1 MGSWVYVAKPEFQ
14 STPPARGATT
24 RTSIRKISTGF
35 QSTPPARGATALAFC
50 VIVAL
55 QFQST
60 PPARGAT
67 PDHTHTLK
75 YTGQFQSTPPARG
88 ATGAAQR
95 HRRDRQNFN
104 PRPPRGGRRILV
116 PDGYCPAHISIH
128 APREGGDSSQL
139 RLFRPIYISIHAPRE
154 GGDCASRRGC
164 CPTNTFQST
173 PPARGATKFAG
184 NMYILYDIS
193 IHAPREGGDGT

>member
-88 ATGAAQR
+88 ATCRILRAGCGYA
-95 HRRDRQNFN
+95 DFN
-104 PRPPRGGRRILV
+104 PRPREGGDRTHPG
-116 PDGYCPAHISIH
+116 PDQARLISIH
-128 APREGGDSSQL
+128 APARGATQL
-139 RLFRPIYISIHAPRE
+139 FDDHYHQPFISIHAP
-154 GGDCASRRGC
+154 
-164 CPTNTFQST
+164 
-173 PPARGATKFAG
+173 ARGATAI
-184 NMYILYDIS
+184 IL
-193 IHAPREGGDGT
+193 R